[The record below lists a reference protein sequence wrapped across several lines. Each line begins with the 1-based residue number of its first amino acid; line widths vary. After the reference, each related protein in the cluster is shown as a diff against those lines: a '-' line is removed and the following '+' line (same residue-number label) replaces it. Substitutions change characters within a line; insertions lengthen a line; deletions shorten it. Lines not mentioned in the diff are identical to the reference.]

1 MTKTE
6 TLKQR
11 DRGVAQ
17 GIHELCEALVYYESA
32 AREKWSWLPE
42 DVRFADAL
50 QTARDV
56 LELGMP

>member
-1 MTKTE
+1 MTE
-6 TLKQR
+6 TRQQR

-17 GIHELCEALVYYESA
+17 GIRELCEALVYYESA

-42 DVRFADAL
+42 DDHFADAV